1 MKPDP
6 KAPRAPGARPALPAV
21 KRVDIVRLPTVA
33 KATPARAVHSTA
45 EAGRVARQR
54 LTGAKQ

>member
-6 KAPRAPGARPALPAV
+6 KAPRAPGQRPPSPALQ
-21 KRVDIVRLPTVA
+21 RVDIVRLPTVA

>member
-6 KAPRAPGARPALPAV
+6 KAPRVPGQRPPSPALQ
-21 KRVDIVRLPTVA
+21 RVDIVRLPTVA
-33 KATPARAVHSTA
+33 SATPARVVHSTA

>member
-6 KAPRAPGARPALPAV
+6 KAPRAPGQRPPSPALQ
-21 KRVDIVRLPTVA
+21 RVDIVRLPTVA
-33 KATPARAVHSTA
+33 SATPARVVHSTA